1 MKGGKKPRGFTVVE
15 TMIFLVVSAALFI
28 SAMALVGG
36 QQAKAEF
43 NYGIQE
49 FSAQIRDIVNDV
61 STGYYP
67 YNPGTTCFATGSSS
81 AQGTNSGCI
90 FIGRVIQFAPNDIPS
105 NPAREGI
112 RIFTV
117 SGRRQITTSGVT
129 RDVFSLAESETRP
142 LDQVEDVR
150 IPNGMQIEWVRI
162 GGAGGT
168 NVGAVGYFTNFTKY
182 QDESQSLLESE
193 SRNVNVIPIQI
204 GGSEILRSQANAVN
218 AIRTNA
224 PLATPNPPQGITL
237 CLESAGEDFYVLLN
251 LGGNLNQ
258 LSNDIQILGGECP
271 A

>member
-1 MKGGKKPRGFTVVE
+1 MMGGKKPRGFTVVE
-15 TMIFLVVSAALFI
+15 TMIFLGVSAALFI
-28 SAMALVGG
+28 SAMNLVGG

-49 FSAQIRDIVNDV
+49 FSAQIRDIINDV

-67 YNPGTTCFATGSSS
+67 YNPGTTCFATGTAS

-90 FIGRVIQFAPNDIPS
+90 FIGRVIQFAPDDIPG
-105 NPAREGI
+105 NPPREGI
-112 RIFTV
+112 RVFTV
-117 SGRRQITTSGVT
+117 AGRRQVTVGGTT
-129 RDVFSLAESETRP
+129 RDVFNLAESETRP
-142 LDQVEDVR
+142 LNEVEDIR
-150 IPNGMQIEWVRI
+150 IPNGIQIEWVRV

-182 QDESQSLLESE
+182 QDESMSLLESGA
-193 SRNVNVIPIQI
+193 RNVDAIPINGTAI
-204 GGSEILRSQANAVN
+204 IRSQAATAT

-224 PLATPNPPQGITL
+224 PSSTPNPNQGVTV

-251 LGGNLNQ
+251 LGGKLGQ
-258 LSNDIQILGGECP
+258 LLNDIQILGGECP

>member
-1 MKGGKKPRGFTVVE
+1 MMGGKKPRGFTVVE
-15 TMIFLVVSAALFI
+15 TMIFLGVSAALFI

-67 YNPGTTCFATGSSS
+67 YSPGTTCFATGSSS

-105 NPAREGI
+105 NPPREGI

-117 SGRRQITTSGVT
+117 TGRRQVTTGGIT
-129 RDVFSLAESETRP
+129 RDVFNLAESETRP
-142 LDQVEDVR
+142 LNQVEDVR

-162 GGAGGT
+162 GGVGGT
-168 NVGAVGYFTNFTKY
+168 NVGSVGYFTNFTKY
-182 QDESQSLLESE
+182 QDESKSLLESE
-193 SRNVNVIPIQI
+193 SRNVNVVPINGTSIIQ
-204 GGSEILRSQANAVN
+204 SQLAAST
-218 AIRTNA
+218 AIRNNA
-224 PLATPNPPQGITL
+224 PTSTPNPDQGITV
-237 CLESAGEDFYVLLN
+237 CMESAGEDFYVMLN

-258 LSNDIQILGGECP
+258 LSNDLQILGGECP